1 MIYKSLFF
9 GEWRL
14 NLSRPRNTEDH
25 DHSAPPQDPS
35 QILPLS
41 REEIL
46 GIYDRGPE
54 AVIDLVESLY
64 AIIILQE
71 KRIAELEER
80 VRSLERQ
87 LNKNSRNSSKPPSTD
102 RISKPK
108 SLRGKSD
115 RPAGGQLGH
124 AGHTLH
130 RVDDPDHTILHQ
142 VHVCSTCG
150 TSLENVPPTDWER
163 RQVFDLP
170 PQKIEVTEHQAE
182 MKICPGCGRLNEA
195 TFPEDVRQPTQ
206 YGSRLKASAVYLSQ
220 YQLIPYDRLSEL
232 FADIF
237 GHNLS
242 QATLVNANL
251 SCYEI
256 LEPVEDEI
264 KKQLIDSHVIHLDET
279 GMRIKGIREWLHV
292 ISTEYLTYYAA
303 HHSRGSE
310 ANETM
315 GILPVFEGRCV
326 HDGWKPYFKFGCL
339 HALCNAHHLRELTG
353 VAEED
358 CQEWPGEMIDLLLE
372 IKRTAEERRSID
384 SWLDPDEVE
393 RFEVRYDQ
401 IIKKGMLENPPPKTP
416 DLSKKRG
423 RKKQTAA
430 KNLVDRLSEYHRE
443 VLAFMYDPKV
453 PFDNNLAERDIR
465 MVKVQQKVSGTF
477 RSKRGADS
485 FCRIR
490 GYISTARK
498 NSVAVLD
505 AIQGAFEGKPYVP
518 PSAAT

>member
-1 MIYKSLFF
+1 M
-9 GEWRL
+9 
-14 NLSRPRNTEDH
+14 SRPRNSRDH
-25 DHSAPPQDPS
+25 NHSTQSTDPS
-35 QILPLS
+35 QNSPPS

-46 GIYDRGPE
+46 AIYDRGPE
-54 AVIDLVESLY
+54 AVIDLVT
-64 AIIILQE
+64 LQA
-71 KRIAELEER
+71 KRTTELEER

-150 TSLENVPPTDWER
+150 TSLENVPPIDWER

-182 MKICPGCGRLNEA
+182 RKICPGCGRLNEA
-195 TFPEDVRQPTQ
+195 TFPEDVRQTTQ

-237 GHNLS
+237 GHKLS

-264 KKQLIDSHVIHLDET
+264 KKQLIDSQVIHLDET

-292 ISTEYLTYYAA
+292 VSTEYLTYYAA

-353 VAEED
+353 IAEED
-358 CQEWPGEMIDLLLE
+358 CQVWPGEMIDLLLE

-401 IIKKGMLENPPPKTP
+401 IIKKGMLENPPPKKP

-443 VLAFMYDPKV
+443 VLAFMYDPRV

-465 MVKVQQKVSGTF
+465 MLKVQQKVSGTF
-477 RSKRGADS
+477 RSRRGADS

-498 NSVAVLD
+498 NSVSVLD
-505 AIQGAFEGKPYVP
+505 AIQGAFEGRAYVP
-518 PSAAT
+518 PLTAP

>member
-1 MIYKSLFF
+1 
-9 GEWRL
+9 
-14 NLSRPRNTEDH
+14 
-25 DHSAPPQDPS
+25 
-35 QILPLS
+35 LPLS

>member
-1 MIYKSLFF
+1 M
-9 GEWRL
+9 
-14 NLSRPRNTEDH
+14 SRPRNTEDH

-35 QILPLS
+35 QISPLS

-46 GIYDRGPE
+46 SIYDRGPE

-64 AIIILQE
+64 AIIIHQAN
-71 KRIAELEER
+71 RIDELEER

-102 RISKPK
+102 IINKPK
-108 SLRGKSD
+108 RLRSKSD
-115 RPAGGQLGH
+115 RPVGGQLGH
-124 AGHTLH
+124 PGHTLH
-130 RVDDPDHTILHQ
+130 RVNDPDHTVLHQ

-150 TSLENVPPTDWER
+150 TSLTNVLPIDRER

-170 PQKIEVTEHQAE
+170 PLKIEVTEHQAE

-195 TFPEDVRQPTQ
+195 VFPEDVRQPTQ

-264 KKQLIDSHVIHLDET
+264 KKQLIDSQVIHLDET

-292 ISTEYLTYYAA
+292 VSTEYLTYYAA

-326 HDGWKPYFKFGCL
+326 HDGWEPYFKFGCL
-339 HALCNAHHLRELTG
+339 HALCNVYHLRELTG

-372 IKRTAEERRSID
+372 IKRMAEERRSID

-430 KNLVDRLSEYHRE
+430 KNLVDRLSEYHPE
-443 VLAFMYDPKV
+443 VLAFMYDPRV

-465 MVKVQQKVSGTF
+465 MLKVQQKVSGTF
-477 RSKRGADS
+477 RSRRGADS

-498 NSVAVLD
+498 NSIDVLD
-505 AIQGAFEGKPYVP
+505 AIQGVFEGKPYVP
-518 PSAAT
+518 PSAAS

>member
-1 MIYKSLFF
+1 
-9 GEWRL
+9 
-14 NLSRPRNTEDH
+14 LSRPRNSKDH
-25 DHSAPPQDPS
+25 NHSTPSPDPS
-35 QILPLS
+35 QISPLS

-46 GIYDRGPE
+46 AIYDRGPE

-64 AIIILQE
+64 AIIILQA
-71 KRIAELEER
+71 KRTSELEER

-87 LNKNSRNSSKPPSTD
+87 LNKNSSNSSKPPSTD

-220 YQLIPYDRLSEL
+220 YQLIPYGRLSEL

-279 GMRIKGIREWLHV
+279 GMRIKGRREWLHV
-292 ISTEYLTYYAA
+292 VSTEYLTYYAA
-303 HHSRGSE
+303 HHSRGAD
-310 ANETM
+310 ANMAM
-315 GILPVFEGRCV
+315 GILPIFEGRGV
-326 HDGWKPYFKFGCL
+326 HDGWKPYFKFCFL

-353 VAEED
+353 IAEED
-358 CQEWPGEMIDLLLE
+358 GQEWPCDMIDLLLE

-384 SWLDPDEVE
+384 SWFDPDEIE
-393 RFEVRYDQ
+393 KFEVRYDR
-401 IIKKGMLENPPPKTP
+401 IIKKGLLENPPPEP
-416 DLSKKRG
+416 PVLPKKRG

-430 KNLVDRLSEYHRE
+430 KNLLDRLSKYQRE
-443 VLAFMYDPKV
+443 VLAFMHDQRV

-498 NSVAVLD
+498 NSVDVLD

-518 PSAAT
+518 PSAAS

>member
-150 TSLENVPPTDWER
+150 TYLENVPPTDWER

>member
-1 MIYKSLFF
+1 
-9 GEWRL
+9 
-14 NLSRPRNTEDH
+14 LSRPRNSRDH
-25 DHSAPPQDPS
+25 NHSTLSPDPS
-35 QILPLS
+35 QISPLS

-46 GIYDRGPE
+46 AIYDRGPE

-64 AIIILQE
+64 AIIILQA
-71 KRIAELEER
+71 KRTAELEER

-108 SLRGKSD
+108 SLRSKSD
-115 RPAGGQLGH
+115 RPVGGQVGH
-124 AGHTLH
+124 PGHTLH
-130 RVDDPDHTILHQ
+130 RVDDPDHTVLHQ

-150 TSLENVPPTDWER
+150 TSLTNVPPIDRER

-170 PQKIEVTEHQAE
+170 PLKIEVTEHQAE

-195 TFPEDVRQPTQ
+195 SFPEDVRQTTQ

-264 KKQLIDSHVIHLDET
+264 KKQLIDSQVIHLDET
-279 GMRIKGIREWLHV
+279 GMQIKGIREWLHV
-292 ISTEYLTYYAA
+292 VSTEYLTYYAA

-326 HDGWKPYFKFGCL
+326 HDGWKPYFKFSCL

-358 CQEWPGEMIDLLLE
+358 CQEWPCDMIDLLLE
-372 IKRTAEERRSID
+372 IKRTAEERQSID

-443 VLAFMYDPKV
+443 VLAFMYDPRV

-465 MVKVQQKVSGTF
+465 MLKVQQKVSGTF
-477 RSKRGADS
+477 RSRRGADS

-518 PSAAT
+518 PSAAS

>member
-1 MIYKSLFF
+1 
-9 GEWRL
+9 
-14 NLSRPRNTEDH
+14 LSRPRNSKDH
-25 DHSAPPQDPS
+25 NHSTPSPDPS
-35 QILPLS
+35 QILPPS

-46 GIYDRGPE
+46 AIYYRGPE
-54 AVIDLVESLY
+54 AVIDLFT
-64 AIIILQE
+64 LQA
-71 KRIAELEER
+71 KRTSELEER
-80 VRSLERQ
+80 IRSLERQ
-87 LNKNSRNSSKPPSTD
+87 LNKNSSNSSKPPSTD

-108 SLRGKSD
+108 SLRGMSD

-232 FADIF
+232 FIDLF

-242 QATLVNANL
+242 QATLVKANL

-256 LEPVEDEI
+256 LKPVEDEI

-279 GMRIKGIREWLHV
+279 GMRIEGRREWLHV
-292 ISTEYLTYYAA
+292 VSTGSLTYYAA
-303 HHSRGSE
+303 HHSRGAE
-310 ANETM
+310 ANMAM
-315 GILPVFEGRCV
+315 GILPVFEGRGV
-326 HDGWKPYFKFGCL
+326 HDGWKPYFKFSCL

-353 VAEED
+353 IAEED
-358 CQEWPGEMIDLLLE
+358 GQEWPCYMIDLLLE

-384 SWLDPDEVE
+384 SWLDPDDIEK
-393 RFEVRYDQ
+393 FEVRYDR
-401 IIKKGMLENPPPKTP
+401 IIKKGLLENPPPEP
-416 DLSKKRG
+416 EPPVLSKKRG

-430 KNLVDRLSEYHRE
+430 KNLLDRLSEYQRE

-453 PFDNNLAERDIR
+453 PFDNNQAERDIR
-465 MVKVQQKVSGTF
+465 MLKVQQKVSGTF
-477 RSKRGADS
+477 RSKHGADS

-498 NSVAVLD
+498 NSVDVLD

-518 PSAAT
+518 HSTAS

>member
-9 GEWRL
+9 GEGRL

>member
-1 MIYKSLFF
+1 
-9 GEWRL
+9 
-14 NLSRPRNTEDH
+14 
-25 DHSAPPQDPS
+25 
-35 QILPLS
+35 
-41 REEIL
+41 
-46 GIYDRGPE
+46 
-54 AVIDLVESLY
+54 
-64 AIIILQE
+64 
-71 KRIAELEER
+71 
-80 VRSLERQ
+80 
-87 LNKNSRNSSKPPSTD
+87 
-102 RISKPK
+102 
-108 SLRGKSD
+108 
-115 RPAGGQLGH
+115 
-124 AGHTLH
+124 
-130 RVDDPDHTILHQ
+130 
-142 VHVCSTCG
+142 
-150 TSLENVPPTDWER
+150 
-163 RQVFDLP
+163 VFDLP

-256 LEPVEDEI
+256 LKPVEDEI

>member
-1 MIYKSLFF
+1 M
-9 GEWRL
+9 
-14 NLSRPRNTEDH
+14 SRPRNSRGH
-25 DHSAPPQDPS
+25 NHSTQSTDPS
-35 QILPLS
+35 HSPPS

-46 GIYDRGPE
+46 AIYDRGPE
-54 AVIDLVESLY
+54 AVIDLVTLL
-64 AIIILQE
+64 A
-71 KRIAELEER
+71 KRTAELEER
-80 VRSLERQ
+80 VRLLERQ

-102 RISKPK
+102 RLSKPK
-108 SLRGKSD
+108 SLRSKSE
-115 RPAGGQLGH
+115 RTIGGQVGH
-124 AGHTLH
+124 PGHTLH
-130 RVDDPDHTILHQ
+130 KVDNPDHTVLHQ
-142 VHVCSTCG
+142 VHLCSSCG
-150 TSLENVPPTDWER
+150 RSLANALLIDRAR

-170 PQKIEVTEHQAE
+170 PLKIEVTEHQAE

-195 TFPEDVRQPTQ
+195 SFPEDVQQTTQ

-220 YQLIPYDRLSEL
+220 YQLIPYNRLSEL

-237 GHNLS
+237 AHNLS

-256 LEPVEDEI
+256 LEHVEYEI
-264 KKQLIDSHVIHLDET
+264 KKQLIDSKVIHLDET

-292 ISTEYLTYYAA
+292 VSTEYLTYYAA

-310 ANETM
+310 ANEAM
-315 GILPVFEGRCV
+315 GILPVFKGRCV

-339 HALCNAHHLRELTG
+339 HALCNAHHLRDLTG

-372 IKRTAEERRSID
+372 IKRTTEEKRSMD
-384 SWLDPDEVE
+384 LWLDYDEVE
-393 RFEVRYDQ
+393 RFEVMYDQ
-401 IIKKGMLENPPPKTP
+401 IINKGMLENPPPKTP

-443 VLAFMYDPKV
+443 VLAFMYDPTV

-465 MVKVQQKVSGTF
+465 MLKVQQKVSGTF
-477 RSKRGADS
+477 RSRRGADS

-498 NSVAVLD
+498 NSVSVLD
-505 AIQGAFEGKPYVP
+505 AIQGAFDGRPYVP
-518 PSAAT
+518 PLTAA

>member
-1 MIYKSLFF
+1 M
-9 GEWRL
+9 
-14 NLSRPRNTEDH
+14 SRPRNTEDH